1 MRAEVASPVAEQAGW
16 RRLIPAA
23 FGALVF
29 LAYLPG
35 AGRSLDFDSS
45 QTVGAYV
52 RTPSVLDA
60 IASQRLFNNHPAFSL
75 IEHVVAT
82 LTGSTDE
89 WVLRIAPMAF
99 AAAAV
104 AVLVSV
110 LQRHVGPLAAVS
122 GGLFMASNPTVI
134 ELSRSVRGY
143 SLLLLSSIA
152 SSALL
157 ADLLDAALDE
167 RQQRRRSAGYIGFVA
182 LGTATHLY
190 MVPVVLA
197 HVAVVA
203 ARRRLDG
210 DWGLRWL
217 AGLGLGATIY
227 AAMLPDLLD
236 AASAGGRTFK
246 PGFPLRLA
254 EVVTGAG
261 WAAPFTGAVVAIGAT
276 LLLAHRRDLQ
286 LATAA
291 VGAAVAFTWLV
302 TASIHLEARF
312 HVWLV
317 PAAAAAVAVAVR
329 RRPALLALVLVGAAI
344 NTGSVLDG
352 YVDDPNAQPEL
363 AAVLDRAAAAGERGC
378 VTSYSVLPILGYTS
392 HFEPVLTPAD
402 LARCEVVAIPFS
414 NLDHELEAA
423 ARAMFPAEGRYD
435 ADYEDG
441 FVFAR
446 DPDYFERLCAT
457 GQPDLC
463 PD

>member
-1 MRAEVASPVAEQAGW
+1 V
-16 RRLIPAA
+16 LPAA
-23 FGALVF
+23 FGAVVF
-29 LAYLPG
+29 LVYLPG

-82 LTGSTDE
+82 MTGSTEE
-89 WVLRIAPMAF
+89 WVLRIAPIAF
-99 AAAAV
+99 AAV
-104 AVLVSV
+104 AVGVLVGA
-110 LQRHVGPLAAVS
+110 LQRRVGTLAAVAA
-122 GGLFMASNPTVI
+122 GLFMATNPTVLQ
-134 ELSRSVRGY
+134 LSRSVRGY
-143 SLLLLSSIA
+143 SLLLLCSIA

-157 ADLLDAALDE
+157 ADLLGPEPDE
-167 RQQRRRSAGYIGFVA
+167 RRHRRRRIAYIATIAV
-182 LGTATHLY
+182 GTATHLY

-197 HVAVVA
+197 HVVVVA
-203 ARRRLDG
+203 ARRRLDSE
-210 DWGLRWL
+210 WGLRWV
-217 AGLGLGATIY
+217 AGLGLGACIY

-254 EVVTGAG
+254 EVVTGTG
-261 WAAPFTGAVVAIGAT
+261 WAIPFTGAVVVIGAA
-276 LLLAHRRDLQ
+276 LVLARRSDLR

-291 VGAAVAFTWLV
+291 VTAAVAFTWLV
-302 TASIHLEARF
+302 TASVHLEARF

-317 PAAAAAVAVAVR
+317 PAAAAVVAVAVR
-329 RRPALLALVLVGAAI
+329 RRPALLALVLIGAAI
-344 NTGSVLDG
+344 NTWSVLDG
-352 YVDDPNAQPEL
+352 YVDDPNAEPEL
-363 AAVLDRAAAAGERGC
+363 AAVLDHAAAAGERGC
-378 VTSYSVLPILGYTS
+378 VTNYSVLPILGYTS
-392 HFEPVLTPAD
+392 HFAPVLTPAD
-402 LARCEVVAIPFS
+402 LARCDVVAIPFS

-446 DPDYFERLCAT
+446 DPDFFERLCAT
-457 GQPDLC
+457 DQPDLC
-463 PD
+463 PP